1 MMLSLFEVVEK
12 RRHPGCDCA
21 TVSTAVRSSDDDYQ
35 SNQTEAE
42 ATMATPS
49 NTDVRIPVTSNQETS
64 CGSRASGP
72 SVTFMWAWHFS
83 DSSFASLPNKVPL
96 LVDPLIPIG
105 IRVYMVG
112 IFKEGCCRLLPLS
125 LVWSIGRKSA
135 LDSHRLHCVKGSL
148 QTQAVTTDEACSHR
162 LRVHWL

>member
-49 NTDVRIPVTSNQETS
+49 NTDSSEDPSHNSNQETS
-64 CGSRASGP
+64 
-72 SVTFMWAWHFS
+72 
-83 DSSFASLPNKVPL
+83 
-96 LVDPLIPIG
+96 VDPEPVDPQSPSCELG
-105 IRVYMVG
+105 IS
-112 IFKEGCCRLLPLS
+112 LTPLS
-125 LVWSIGRKSA
+125 PPCQPTNIIFPKSSSSGRSFNPHWY
-135 LDSHRLHCVKGSL
+135 SSLHGWNI
-148 QTQAVTTDEACSHR
+148 Q
-162 LRVHWL
+162 